1 MRANHNTRRKRGA
14 AAAFDDDTP
23 PPPKRHHP
31 EAVEELLETMKF
43 QQQQT
48 EKATHNWVRLNGGE
62 HRLSDAN
69 SIFLGVIKSAMYSG
83 SLAAKLVERQDVD
96 DHGDDGEDE

>member
-1 MRANHNTRRKRGA
+1 MRANRNTRRKRAA
-14 AAAFDDDTP
+14 AAAFDSDTP

-31 EAVEELLETMKF
+31 EAVEQLLETMKF
-43 QQQQT
+43 QQQQI
-48 EKATHNWVRLNGGE
+48 EKATNNWVRLNGGE

-83 SLAAKLVERQDVD
+83 SLAAKLVERQD
-96 DHGDDGEDE
+96 GDDDEDE